1 MKIKI
6 EKSMEKVDPSV
17 KEAAYH
23 AWLGYYNSIR
33 EIGRDKTTLVEL
45 GKGFLNSIGL
55 EKVPALFRKTALKMG
70 HKDIQAIAIIQNSKQ
85 NANMLMLACPQT

>member
-1 MKIKI
+1 MAKI
-6 EKSMEKVDPSV
+6 DNNV

-45 GKGFLNSIGL
+45 ANKFAQSIGL
-55 EKVPALFRKTALKMG
+55 QRSPPLFRKTALKMG
-70 HKDIQAIAIIQNSKQ
+70 LKDIPGIRLRK
-85 NANMLMLACPQT
+85 